1 MGKTTPWVLATA
13 FGALVIL
20 AVGWLFGASPRLEA
34 AAEARDAAEAEQ
46 SRIDTL
52 EIELAALEKDF
63 ANIEDFRTE
72 LAELRVQVPTDELI
86 PDLIRQLQGFA
97 ASAGVVITNAISETP
112 TTMTVVREEVVQPP
126 APAEG
131 EEPAEGAAPAE
142 PTVQEVATESAHYV
156 VPLKIRT
163 LGGYAET
170 IAFLNAV
177 QTGSQR
183 VILVSD
189 LLITSVEEKAA
200 EGGLPAIFDGWIDT
214 EHTLWVIVLPDLDAV
229 PAEPGPV
236 PAPAPD
242 AANPFTRL
250 TVSGDILTGGVGPA
264 LPPTPE
270 APEGEGEEG
279 EGGTTEDGGE
289 ADTEG

>member
-20 AVGWLFGASPRLEA
+20 AVAWLFGASPRLDA
-34 AAEARDAAEAEQ
+34 AAEAREAAESEQ

-52 EIELAALEKDF
+52 EIQLAALEKDF

-72 LAELRVQVPTDELI
+72 LADLRVQVPTDELI

-97 ASAGVVITNAISETP
+97 TGAGVVITNAISETP
-112 TTMTVVREEVVQPP
+112 TTMTIVREEVIQPP

-142 PTVQEVATESAHYV
+142 PTVQEVATASAHYV

-163 LGGYAET
+163 LGGFAET
-170 IAFLNAV
+170 LSFLNAV
-177 QTGSQR
+177 QTGSPR

-189 LLITSVEEKAA
+189 LLVTSVEEKAA

-214 EHTLWVIVLPDLDAV
+214 EHTLWVIVLPDPDAV
-229 PAEPGPV
+229 PPAPGPV
-236 PAPAPD
+236 PVPAPD

-250 TVSGDILTGGVGPA
+250 TVSGDIITGGVGPA
-264 LPPTPE
+264 APPAPE
-270 APEGEGEEG
+270 APEGEETGDE
-279 EGGTTEDGGE
+279 GTTEEGGE
-289 ADTEG
+289 GDEEG